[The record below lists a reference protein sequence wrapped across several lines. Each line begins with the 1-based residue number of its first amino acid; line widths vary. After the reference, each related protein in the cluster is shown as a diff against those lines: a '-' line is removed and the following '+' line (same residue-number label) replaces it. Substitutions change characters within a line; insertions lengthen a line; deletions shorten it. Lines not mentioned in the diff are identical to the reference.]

1 MKKGIGFDFIQ
12 RTKFQY
18 LERSDQMRGVTQ
30 PPLVLSSDKGTV
42 IDLPEPDRLDIPDV
56 PLRKAIENRKSVRS
70 YSTTPLSLEE
80 LSLLLWC
87 TQGVREIIP
96 TLTTLRTVPS
106 AGARHALETYLL
118 VNRIQDLPGGLYR
131 YLPLDHKLL
140 EIRRNNQIASQITEG
155 CLGQDMVLR
164 SAVTFLWTAVSYRMT
179 WRYHQRGF
187 RYLFLDCGHVCQNLY
202 LAAEMINAG
211 VCAIAAF
218 LDDELNRILT
228 LDGEEQFI
236 IYLATVGKK

>member
-42 IDLPEPDRLDIPDV
+42 IDLPEPDRLDIPDMS
-56 PLRKAIENRKSVRS
+56 LRKAIENRRSVRS

-87 TQGVREIIP
+87 TQGVKEIIP
-96 TLTTLRTVPS
+96 ALTTLRTVPS

-118 VNRIQDLPGGLYR
+118 VNRIQDLPEGLYR

-140 EIRRNNQIASQITEG
+140 EIRRDNRIASQITEG

-179 WRYHQRGF
+179 WRYSQRGF

-218 LDDELNRILT
+218 MDDELNRILT
-228 LDGEEQFI
+228 LDGEEQFTL
-236 IYLATVGKK
+236 YLATVGKK